1 MFRVF
6 CALAVAFVTTFHV
19 CGIATASAYAP
30 MAVQAL
36 ESDGAPQDEASLPGE
51 KCHVCATVSLLAL
64 TQAARKLPK
73 HHLAPS
79 PSGRR
84 RSAASS
90 LSRPPSPRLLPEP
103 DRRTSSA

>member
-51 KCHVCATVSLLAL
+51 KCHVCATVSLPAL
-64 TQAARKLPK
+64 TQAAEASPGAIAVRQAPVRGLVSFQTS
-73 HHLAPS
+73 LAP
-79 PSGRR
+79 
-84 RSAASS
+84 
-90 LSRPPSPRLLPEP
+90 PPPR
-103 DRRTSSA
+103 A